1 MLDTDSSEELIWKR
15 RLSVVRITGDG
26 KGLAGLP
33 KDLGG
38 VGSDSAGLAPVLLE
52 RRILGAVARFT
63 SPARDDQHR
72 EINGAL
78 GLFEWGIGEVLEHFQ
93 GTVHA
98 AR

>member
-15 RLSVVRITGDG
+15 RLSVVRITEMGR
-26 KGLAGLP
+26 GLP
-33 KDLGG
+33 SG

-63 SPARDDQHR
+63 SPAQDDQHR